1 MNYNS
6 GTQRGVVSLGGI
18 TVMELCE
25 ERKIFLLY
33 NKSYEELNNSGIFVE
48 LELWNSLENYIFKKN
63 LELEFKNFLKNEMFC
78 NLLVELQLWSS
89 LKT

>member
-1 MNYNS
+1 
-6 GTQRGVVSLGGI
+6 
-18 TVMELCE
+18 MELCE
-25 ERKIFLLY
+25 EIKIFLLY

-48 LELWNSLENYIFKKN
+48 LELWNSLENYIFKKK

>member
-25 ERKIFLLY
+25 EIKIFLLY

-48 LELWNSLENYIFKKN
+48 LELWNSLENYIFKKKIGTRVQ
-63 LELEFKNFLKNEMFC
+63 ELFKE
-78 NLLVELQLWSS
+78 
-89 LKT
+89 